1 MEATEDVHDIQ
12 ELPHGGFFLKIGC
25 CVYACICVLKFSSI
39 LVNGGRH
46 FTWQRSYITA
56 YSDLSC
62 CESPSDGDTL
72 HDSVR
77 KTAAYSNHSRCPS
90 KSPSDSVEETAAYSN
105 YSCCPSKSPSDR
117 DNLHDSVEE
126 TAAYSN
132 HSCCPCKSPS
142 DRDKLHV
149 SVWETAAY
157 SKHSCCP
164 SQGRFACQCPGN
176 SCVLKPLM
184 LSQ

>member
-1 MEATEDVHDIQ
+1 MQTLPSYITTGESGFETDDLFVYVRKKKRKERFMEATEDVHDIQ
-12 ELPHGGFFLKIGC
+12 ELPHGVFFLKIGC

-117 DNLHDSVEE
+117 DDLRDSVKE
-126 TAAYSN
+126 TGA
-132 HSCCPCKSPS
+132 
-142 DRDKLHV
+142 
-149 SVWETAAY
+149 
-157 SKHSCCP
+157 
-164 SQGRFACQCPGN
+164 
-176 SCVLKPLM
+176 
-184 LSQ
+184 